1 MLPHWKH
8 LLLGQRKSI
17 ANMLAQG
24 WRLKKIASVLGMDPT
39 SISKE
44 IKRNR
49 TKVVGGPDCPKNDR
63 FPFVCDN
70 CPLRYQKSKCRCA
83 RWRYVASDAQAKA
96 DRRLTQSRAG
106 VDATEEEFAAVDEAV
121 REGVAQGKSVY
132 AISKSEPVAGIA
144 SQSTLYSWIASGK
157 MATKRP
163 ICRRRSNTRRGPG
176 KNMTTRALPTS
187 GRRGGNTSTTSR

>member
-24 WRLKKIASVLGMDPT
+24 WSLKKIASVIGMDPT

-44 IKRNR
+44 IERNR
-49 TKVVGGPDCPKNDR
+49 TMVTSGPDCPKHNR

-70 CPLRYQKSKCRCA
+70 CPLRYQKSKCHCA
-83 RWRYVASDAQAKA
+83 RWRYVANDAQAKA
-96 DRRLTQSRAG
+96 DRRLVQSRAG

-121 REGVAQGKSVY
+121 KKGVAEGKSIY
-132 AISKSEPVAGIA
+132 AISRSEPVAGIA

-157 MATKRP
+157 MTTKR
-163 ICRRRSNTRRGPG
+163 
-176 KNMTTRALPTS
+176 ADLPKVIK
-187 GRRGGNTSTTSR
+187 